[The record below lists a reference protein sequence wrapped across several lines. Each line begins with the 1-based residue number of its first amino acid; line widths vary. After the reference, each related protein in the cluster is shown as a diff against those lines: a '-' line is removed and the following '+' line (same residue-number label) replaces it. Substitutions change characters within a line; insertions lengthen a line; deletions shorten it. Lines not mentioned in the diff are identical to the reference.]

1 MNAQETRA
9 SALAGMALQL
19 SLLDKLV
26 EKNALT
32 PEDVQSILRGADER
46 LEASADVAVSGDFLA
61 SLRRELGIETVKG

>member
-26 EKNALT
+26 EKKALT
-32 PEDVQSILRGADER
+32 SEDVQSILRSADER

-61 SLRRELGIETVKG
+61 SLRRELGIHAING